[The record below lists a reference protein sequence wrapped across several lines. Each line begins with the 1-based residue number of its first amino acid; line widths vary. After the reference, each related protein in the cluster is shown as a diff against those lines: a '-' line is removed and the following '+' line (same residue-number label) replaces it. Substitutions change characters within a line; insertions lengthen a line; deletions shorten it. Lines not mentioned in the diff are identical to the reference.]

1 MGRSIESVRQ
11 GVGDI
16 ARRWERAGRA
26 LGKDDRPYA
35 TRLAMMARAHAGEG
49 FYAFDDP
56 LEAAVF
62 SVLIELLKDRD
73 QSMERLAPG
82 PGIQFGDGDAP
93 VDRNVDP

>member
-11 GVGDI
+11 GVGEL

-73 QSMERLAPG
+73 QSMERLVPGRAYG
-82 PGIQFGDGDAP
+82 PGTGML
-93 VDRNVDP
+93 R